1 VPVIGVPTV
10 GVMKRAGVT
19 AMDIEAR
26 KTLMID
32 RADLLREANAAGI
45 VIVAVE

>member
-1 VPVIGVPTV
+1 
-10 GVMKRAGVT
+10 MA
-19 AMDIEAR
+19 IEAR

-32 RADLLREANAAGI
+32 REDLLRESNAAGI